1 MLEIYGADGERE
13 EIDDLE
19 KGGIIAAAQSKDL
32 SFALI
37 KKVLG
42 TLDGTLEAKDAD
54 GKIYIN
60 GEKYT
65 LTDYAKRN
73 CSDIMKLNEKLF
85 VCTGVK

>member
-1 MLEIYGADGERE
+1 MKYTGADGEPE

-37 KKVLG
+37 KKVSG

-54 GKIYIN
+54 GQNLHKRRKIHPYRLRKKKLFRHY
-60 GEKYT
+60 EV
-65 LTDYAKRN
+65 KR
-73 CSDIMKLNEKLF
+73 KLF